1 MNLKEEYNKALAT
14 KNKISTLKEELEEA
28 NTYLKALDTTVERV
42 NTSNKSDISDR
53 ITKVYYINDKIE
65 ECYDKLY
72 KYNVYARNLI
82 DSSDLSLKEYD
93 VMFYKYLMF
102 KSPQEIADKMGY
114 TCTNMV
120 FKLHKRALKKIE
132 NS

>member
-1 MNLKEEYNKALAT
+1 MSLKEEYNKALAT
-14 KNKISTLKEELEEA
+14 KNKIRTLKEDLQEESV
-28 NTYLKALDTTVERV
+28 YLKALDTTREHVQSS
-42 NTSNKSDISDR
+42 TKYDLSDR
-53 ITKVYYINDKIE
+53 ITRLNYINGKIE
-65 ECYDKLY
+65 EYYNELY

-82 DSSDLSLKEYD
+82 DSADLSLKEYD